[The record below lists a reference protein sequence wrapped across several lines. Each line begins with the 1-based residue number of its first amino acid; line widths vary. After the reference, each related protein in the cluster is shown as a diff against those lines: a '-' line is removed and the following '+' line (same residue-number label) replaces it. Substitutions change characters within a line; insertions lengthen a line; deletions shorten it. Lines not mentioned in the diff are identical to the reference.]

1 MRGSAG
7 SWRRVLLLLFL
18 LAGAGRVGL
27 VMAQTNGPAGVVT
40 NGAVLVP
47 LTNGPKSNIGVLVPV
62 GPMPASANAFSG
74 DLRRVKAEWQKRLVL
89 GAGDVVTFMVYGKP
103 ELTRADVQVEP
114 DGRIT
119 YLEAQGMMAAGLT
132 IAELREATEKELSK
146 SYRNPRV
153 MVVPTAWK
161 SKKFHI
167 LGKVV
172 NKGTYLLDRPLTVIE
187 AVAQA
192 AGLETGLFQL
202 NTVELADLPRSFLI
216 RKGQRL
222 PVDFDRLF
230 LRGDLTQNVLLE
242 PDDYLYF
249 PSASANEIYILGEVG
264 SPGAQGLTSDATALS
279 AVTLAGGFTPRA
291 YRQKILVVRGSLRE
305 PETFVVDLAAVLA
318 GRSKDFRLEPRDIV
332 YVANK
337 PWARAEEL
345 LDMATSGFIQAMVT
359 VWTGGNIGPFIKS
372 PILPS
377 LK

>member
-1 MRGSAG
+1 MKAAG
-7 SWRRVLLLLFL
+7 WRWAVLLASMLWL
-18 LAGAGRVGL
+18 GWMGQ
-27 VMAQTNGPAGVVT
+27 AQTNLATGTNTVVM
-40 NGAVLVP
+40 AL
-47 LTNGPKSNIGVLVPV
+47 LTNGVKSNIGLLVPV
-62 GPMPASANAFSG
+62 GPEPMAPGSFSG
-74 DLRRVKAEWQKRLVL
+74 DLRRMKAAWQQRLVL
-89 GAGDVVTFMVYGKP
+89 GPGDVVSFMVYGKP
-103 ELTRADVQVEP
+103 ELTRPDVQVEP

-119 YLEAQGMMAAGLT
+119 YLEAQGMMATGLT
-132 IAELREATEKELSK
+132 ISELRELTEKELSK

-153 MVVPTAWK
+153 MVVPTSWK

-216 RKGQRL
+216 RRGQRV

-230 LRGDLTQNVLLE
+230 LRGDLTQNILLE

-249 PSASANEIYILGEVG
+249 PSASANEVYILGEIG
-264 SPGAQGLTSDATALS
+264 NPGAQGLTSDATALS
-279 AVTLAGGFTPRA
+279 VVTLAGGFTPRA
-291 YRQKILVVRGSLRE
+291 YRQKILIVRGSLKD
-305 PETFVVDLAAVLA
+305 PQTFVVDLAAVLS
-318 GRSKDFRLEPRDIV
+318 GRSKDFKLEPRDIV
-332 YVANK
+332 YVASK

-359 VWTGGNIGPFIKS
+359 VWTGGNIGPFITQ

-377 LK
+377 IK